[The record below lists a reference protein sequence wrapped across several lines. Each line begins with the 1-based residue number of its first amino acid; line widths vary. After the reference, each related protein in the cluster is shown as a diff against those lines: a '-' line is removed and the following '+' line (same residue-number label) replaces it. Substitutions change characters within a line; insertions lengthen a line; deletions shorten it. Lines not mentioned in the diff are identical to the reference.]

1 MKKGKYIVIEGND
14 GTGKTTQVELLAEH
28 FRKNGQAVQ
37 IVEEPGSDNP
47 TNSTPVANELRKAI
61 KNGSLERSPE
71 INVLLFSAARRELW
85 QKKIAPAL
93 NKGKIVLSARNY
105 FSTLAYQGQ
114 GEGVDSTEILRLTK
128 LFTHERYMNPDILI
142 VLVANHNPRKKRIA
156 KRGALLNPDTFESRS
171 DTFQNTVNNAYAEL
185 ATKYNLPTI
194 NAGQSIE
201 EIHKQLIETVQKP
214 NSYLR

>member
-47 TNSTPVANELRKAI
+47 TNSTPVANDLRKAI

-114 GEGVDSTEILRLTK
+114 GEGIDSAEILRLTK
-128 LFTHERYMNPDILI
+128 LFTHERYMNPDILK
-142 VLVANHNPRKKRIA
+142 VLVANHDTRKKRIA